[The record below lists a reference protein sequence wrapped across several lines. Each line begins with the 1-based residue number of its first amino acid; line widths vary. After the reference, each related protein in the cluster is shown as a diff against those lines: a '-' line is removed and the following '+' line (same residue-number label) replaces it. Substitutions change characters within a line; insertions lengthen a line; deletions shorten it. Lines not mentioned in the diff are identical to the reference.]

1 MSSLE
6 SKSLA
11 LLLQCD
17 GIGHVT
23 ARGIADSI
31 LNSHISWDEF
41 WVGDENLYEK
51 IDLTKRCISSIKKT
65 INEYNYDTF
74 DELLKS
80 QNIRVIHEAD
90 TEYPPLLRE
99 IEQPPIVL
107 FAQGSR
113 MEWDVSAVPIAV
125 VGTRHMTAYGKLVT
139 EKITAELVRSGATI
153 ISGFMYGVD
162 TCAHTT
168 ALAENGRTIGVL
180 GYGFNAIYPS
190 SHRRIFAQCLSNGMS
205 FVTPFAP
212 SAQPTRGSFPAR
224 NAIVAGMSAA
234 VVVTEAGEK
243 SGTHITAACAG
254 EYGRT
259 VCAVPGPITSPY
271 SQGTKWLV
279 NQGAVLVSS
288 GSEVLESIGY
298 HSLQLKGHSQ
308 FSQTSKD
315 NLQQQILSLVKTKGY
330 ITTKDILSELNCS
343 VHDCYEALTF
353 LELSEQLSKR
363 HQHWVTKNRSV

>member
-11 LLLQCD
+11 LLLHCD

-23 ARGIADSI
+23 ARSIADSV
-31 LNSHISWDEF
+31 LKSHISWDEF
-41 WVGDENLYEK
+41 WAGDETVYEK
-51 IDLTKRCISSIKKT
+51 IDLTKRCVNSIKNT
-65 INEYNYDTF
+65 IKEYTYDSY
-74 DELLKS
+74 DELLKN
-80 QNIRVIHEAD
+80 QNIRVISEAD
-90 TEYPPLLRE
+90 NEYPPLLRE
-99 IEQPPIVL
+99 IERPPVIL
-107 FAQGSR
+107 FVQGPH
-113 MEWDVSAVPIAV
+113 MQWDASIVPIAV
-125 VGTRHMTAYGKLVT
+125 VGTRHMTAYGRLVT
-139 EKITAELVRSGATI
+139 EKITTELVRSNAKI

-168 ALAENGRTIGVL
+168 ALAEHGKTIGVL

-190 SHRRIFAQCLSNGMS
+190 SHRQVFAECLAKGMS

-212 SAQPTRGSFPAR
+212 NVQPTRGNFPAR

-271 SQGTKWLV
+271 AQGTKWLV

-288 GSEVLESIGY
+288 GEEVLEASGLQT
-298 HSLQLKGHSQ
+298 LQLSAH
-308 FSQTSKD
+308 TPASKTCRVD
-315 NLQQQILSLVKTKGY
+315 FRQRVLSLVQTKGPM
-330 ITTKDILSELNCS
+330 TTNAILSELGCPA
-343 VHDCYEALTF
+343 HDCYEALTL
-353 LELSEQLSKR
+353 LELNEQLSQQ
-363 HQHWVTKNRSV
+363 HQLWVAKK